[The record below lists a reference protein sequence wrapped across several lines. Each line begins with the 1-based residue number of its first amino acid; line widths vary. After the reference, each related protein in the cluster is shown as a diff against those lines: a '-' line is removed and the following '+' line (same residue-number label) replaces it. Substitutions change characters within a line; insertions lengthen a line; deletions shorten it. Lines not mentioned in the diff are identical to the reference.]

1 MSDEIKKGLLGI
13 VVDETEV
20 SKVMPEINSLTY
32 RGYAAQDLCQY
43 CKFEEVAYL
52 ILNKDLPNS
61 IQLKQFEKEEKNNRE
76 LSKNLYEIIKHM
88 PKKSHPMDVART
100 AVSVMGLEDKE
111 TSNSTPEA
119 NMRKALRIFA
129 KTPTA
134 LAAFYRL
141 AFSLVSGF
149 FRLGLRFLLFR
160 YPGKLC
166 FWFWTVSSFNWLYP
180 FTCGTFCCQAYQTTL
195 AKQVAQTDVSGRLLV
210 F

>member
-32 RGYAAQDLCQY
+32 RGYAAQDLCEY
-43 CKFEEVAYL
+43 CRFEEVAYL

-100 AVSVMGLEDKE
+100 AVSVMG
-111 TSNSTPEA
+111 
-119 NMRKALRIFA
+119 
-129 KTPTA
+129 
-134 LAAFYRL
+134 
-141 AFSLVSGF
+141 
-149 FRLGLRFLLFR
+149 
-160 YPGKLC
+160 
-166 FWFWTVSSFNWLYP
+166 
-180 FTCGTFCCQAYQTTL
+180 
-195 AKQVAQTDVSGRLLV
+195 
-210 F
+210 

>member
-1 MSDEIKKGLLGI
+1 MSDDIKKGLLGI
-13 VVDETEV
+13 VVDETEI

-32 RGYAAQDLCQY
+32 RGYAAQDLCAA
-43 CKFEEVAYL
+43 CRFEEVAYL

-61 IQLKQFEKEEKNNRE
+61 IQLKKFEKEEKDNRE

-111 TSNSTPEA
+111 TSTSSPEA

-134 LAAFYRL
+134 LAAFYRIRSGKKIIKPKKTLTFAENFFYMCFDKVISLDNSFLNSFSCFLFGNSLFKIKYATSSKLHL
-141 AFSLVSGF
+141 AHKS
-149 FRLGLRFLLFR
+149 
-160 YPGKLC
+160 
-166 FWFWTVSSFNWLYP
+166 
-180 FTCGTFCCQAYQTTL
+180 
-195 AKQVAQTDVSGRLLV
+195 
-210 F
+210 

>member
-1 MSDEIKKGLLGI
+1 MCIRDSC
-13 VVDETEV
+13 
-20 SKVMPEINSLTY
+20 
-32 RGYAAQDLCQY
+32 R
-43 CKFEEVAYL
+43 FEEVAYL

-61 IQLKQFEKEEKNNRE
+61 IQLKHFEKEEKNNRE

-134 LAAFYRL
+134 LAAFYRI
-141 AFSLVSGF
+141 
-149 FRLGLRFLLFR
+149 RK
-160 YPGKLC
+160 GKKIIKPKKIC
-166 FWFWTVSSFNWLYP
+166 
-180 FTCGTFCCQAYQTTL
+180 
-195 AKQVAQTDVSGRLLV
+195 RLLKTFFICV
-210 F
+210 LEKFLKKKLLKLLMYL

>member
-1 MSDEIKKGLLGI
+1 MSEDIKKGLLGI

-32 RGYAAQDLCQY
+32 RGYAAQDLCEY
-43 CKFEEVAYL
+43 CRFEEVAYL

-61 IQLKQFEKEEKNNRE
+61 IQLKKFEKEERNQRE

-111 TSNSTPEA
+111 TSTSSPEA

-134 LAAFYRL
+134 LAAFYRIR
-141 AFSLVSGF
+141 SGKKIIKPKKDFNFCREF
-149 FRLGLRFLLFR
+149 FL
-160 YPGKLC
+160 YV
-166 FWFWTVSSFNWLYP
+166 FWKSSSKRN
-180 FTCGTFCCQAYQTTL
+180 C
-195 AKQVAQTDVSGRLLV
+195 KSV
-210 F
+210 

>member
-32 RGYAAQDLCQY
+32 RGYAAQDLCEY
-43 CKFEEVAYL
+43 CRFEEVAYL

-61 IQLKQFEKEEKNNRE
+61 IELRKFEKEERANRE

-111 TSNSTPEA
+111 TT
-119 NMRKALRIFA
+119 
-129 KTPTA
+129 
-134 LAAFYRL
+134 RL
-141 AFSLVSGF
+141 FSRSKYEKSYKNF
-149 FRLGLRFLLFR
+149 CKNTYCISCFL
-160 YPGKLC
+160 
-166 FWFWTVSSFNWLYP
+166 
-180 FTCGTFCCQAYQTTL
+180 
-195 AKQVAQTDVSGRLLV
+195 
-210 F
+210 